1 MKERVEHLRKQYPKG
16 TKIELL
22 EMDDV
27 QAPPIGTVGTVY
39 GVDDLGSLLVRWEN
53 GSSLSVID
61 GVDKLKRFGINE
73 IRRKDIKRAIALFL
87 LGGETCNMSRQNL
100 N

>member
-1 MKERVEHLRKQYPKG
+1 MKERVAQLRNQYPNG
-16 TKIELL
+16 TKIELV

-27 QAPPIGTVGTVY
+27 QAPPVGTVGIVQ

-61 GVDKLKRFGINE
+61 GVDRVKKIPS
-73 IRRKDIKRAIALFL
+73 K
-87 LGGETCNMSRQNL
+87 
-100 N
+100 

>member
-1 MKERVEHLRKQYPKG
+1 MKERVEHLKKQYPKG

-61 GVDKLKRFGINE
+61 GVDRVKK
-73 IRRKDIKRAIALFL
+73 IRH
-87 LGGETCNMSRQNL
+87 
-100 N
+100 

>member
-27 QAPPIGTVGTVY
+27 QAPPIGTVGIVY

-61 GVDKLKRFGINE
+61 GVDRVKK
-73 IRRKDIKRAIALFL
+73 IRH
-87 LGGETCNMSRQNL
+87 
-100 N
+100 

>member
-27 QAPPIGTVGTVY
+27 QAPPVGTVGIVQ

-61 GVDKLKRFGINE
+61 GVDRVKKIPS
-73 IRRKDIKRAIALFL
+73 K
-87 LGGETCNMSRQNL
+87 
-100 N
+100 

>member
-61 GVDKLKRFGINE
+61 GVDRAKK
-73 IRRKDIKRAIALFL
+73 IRH
-87 LGGETCNMSRQNL
+87 
-100 N
+100 

>member
-1 MKERVEHLRKQYPKG
+1 MKERVEQLRKRYPEG
-16 TKIELL
+16 TKIELV

-27 QAPPIGTVGTVY
+27 QAPPVGTVGTVR

-61 GVDKLKRFGINE
+61 GVDKVKKIPS
-73 IRRKDIKRAIALFL
+73 K
-87 LGGETCNMSRQNL
+87 
-100 N
+100 

>member
-22 EMDDV
+22 EMDEV
-27 QAPPIGTVGTVY
+27 QAPPIGTVGIVY

-61 GVDKLKRFGINE
+61 GVDRVKK
-73 IRRKDIKRAIALFL
+73 IRH
-87 LGGETCNMSRQNL
+87 
-100 N
+100 

>member
-1 MKERVEHLRKQYPKG
+1 MKDRVELLRKQYPKG
-16 TKIELL
+16 TKIELQ

-61 GVDKLKRFGINE
+61 GVDRVKK
-73 IRRKDIKRAIALFL
+73 IRHY
-87 LGGETCNMSRQNL
+87 
-100 N
+100 

>member
-1 MKERVEHLRKQYPKG
+1 MKDRVELLRKQYPKG

-27 QAPPIGTVGTVY
+27 QAPPVGTVGTVQ

-61 GVDKLKRFGINE
+61 GVDRVKKIP
-73 IRRKDIKRAIALFL
+73 
-87 LGGETCNMSRQNL
+87 S
-100 N
+100 

>member
-1 MKERVEHLRKQYPKG
+1 MKERVEQLRKQYPEG
-16 TKIELL
+16 TKIELV

-27 QAPPIGTVGTVY
+27 QAPPVGTVGIVQ

-61 GVDKLKRFGINE
+61 GVDRVNKIPSK
-73 IRRKDIKRAIALFL
+73 
-87 LGGETCNMSRQNL
+87 
-100 N
+100 

>member
-1 MKERVEHLRKQYPKG
+1 MKERVEHLKKQYPKG
-16 TKIELL
+16 TKIELQ

-61 GVDKLKRFGINE
+61 GVDRVKK
-73 IRRKDIKRAIALFL
+73 IRH
-87 LGGETCNMSRQNL
+87 
-100 N
+100 

>member
-1 MKERVEHLRKQYPKG
+1 MKDRLEQLRKRYPVG
-16 TKIELL
+16 TKIELV

-27 QAPPIGTVGTVY
+27 QAPPVGTVGTVY

-61 GVDKLKRFGINE
+61 GVDRV
-73 IRRKDIKRAIALFL
+73 IKIP
-87 LGGETCNMSRQNL
+87 SK
-100 N
+100 

>member
-1 MKERVEHLRKQYPKG
+1 MKDRVELLRKQYPKG

-27 QAPPIGTVGTVY
+27 QAPPVGTVGTVQ

-61 GVDKLKRFGINE
+61 GVDRVKKIPS
-73 IRRKDIKRAIALFL
+73 K
-87 LGGETCNMSRQNL
+87 
-100 N
+100 

>member
-1 MKERVEHLRKQYPKG
+1 MKERVAQLRNQYPKG

-27 QAPPIGTVGTVY
+27 QAPPVGTVGIVQ

-61 GVDKLKRFGINE
+61 GVDRVKKIPY
-73 IRRKDIKRAIALFL
+73 K
-87 LGGETCNMSRQNL
+87 
-100 N
+100 

>member
-1 MKERVEHLRKQYPKG
+1 MKERVEHLRIKYPKG

-39 GVDDLGSLLVRWEN
+39 GVDDLGSLLVRWEK
-53 GSSLSVID
+53 V
-61 GVDKLKRFGINE
+61 V
-73 IRRKDIKRAIALFL
+73 A
-87 LGGETCNMSRQNL
+87 
-100 N
+100 

>member
-1 MKERVEHLRKQYPKG
+1 MKERVEQLRKQYPKG
-16 TKIELL
+16 TKIELV

-27 QAPPIGTVGTVY
+27 QAPPVGTVGIVQ

-61 GVDKLKRFGINE
+61 GVDRVKKIP
-73 IRRKDIKRAIALFL
+73 
-87 LGGETCNMSRQNL
+87 S
-100 N
+100 

>member
-1 MKERVEHLRKQYPKG
+1 MKERVEQLRKQYPKG
-16 TKIELL
+16 TKIELV

-27 QAPPIGTVGTVY
+27 QAPPVGTVGTVQ

-61 GVDKLKRFGINE
+61 GVDRVKKIP
-73 IRRKDIKRAIALFL
+73 
-87 LGGETCNMSRQNL
+87 S
-100 N
+100 

>member
-1 MKERVEHLRKQYPKG
+1 MKDRLEQLRKRYPEG
-16 TKIELL
+16 TKIELV

-27 QAPPIGTVGTVY
+27 QAPPVGTVGIVQ

-61 GVDKLKRFGINE
+61 GVDRVKKIPS
-73 IRRKDIKRAIALFL
+73 K
-87 LGGETCNMSRQNL
+87 
-100 N
+100 

>member
-1 MKERVEHLRKQYPKG
+1 MKERVAQLKKQYPKG

-27 QAPPIGTVGTVY
+27 QAPPVGTVGIVQ
-39 GVDDLGSLLVRWEN
+39 GVDDLGSILVRWEN

-61 GVDKLKRFGINE
+61 GVDRVKKIGH
-73 IRRKDIKRAIALFL
+73 
-87 LGGETCNMSRQNL
+87 
-100 N
+100 

>member
-1 MKERVEHLRKQYPKG
+1 MKDRVELLRKQYPKG

-27 QAPPIGTVGTVY
+27 QAPPVGTVGTVQ

-61 GVDKLKRFGINE
+61 GVDRVKKIPF
-73 IRRKDIKRAIALFL
+73 
-87 LGGETCNMSRQNL
+87 
-100 N
+100 

>member
-1 MKERVEHLRKQYPKG
+1 MKERVEHLRKQYPEG

-61 GVDKLKRFGINE
+61 GVDRVKRLGINE
-73 IRRKDIKRAIALFL
+73 IRRKI
-87 LGGETCNMSRQNL
+87 
-100 N
+100 

>member
-27 QAPPIGTVGTVY
+27 QAPPIGTVGIVY

-53 GSSLSVID
+53 GSSLSIID
-61 GVDKLKRFGINE
+61 GVDRVKK
-73 IRRKDIKRAIALFL
+73 IRH
-87 LGGETCNMSRQNL
+87 
-100 N
+100 

>member
-1 MKERVEHLRKQYPKG
+1 MKDRVEHLKKQYPKG

-61 GVDKLKRFGINE
+61 GVDRVKK
-73 IRRKDIKRAIALFL
+73 IRH
-87 LGGETCNMSRQNL
+87 
-100 N
+100 

>member
-1 MKERVEHLRKQYPKG
+1 MKERVAQLRNQYPNG
-16 TKIELL
+16 TKIELV

-27 QAPPIGTVGTVY
+27 QAPPVGTVGIVQ

-61 GVDKLKRFGINE
+61 GVDRVKKIP
-73 IRRKDIKRAIALFL
+73 
-87 LGGETCNMSRQNL
+87 S
-100 N
+100 

>member
-1 MKERVEHLRKQYPKG
+1 MKDRLEQLRKRYPEG
-16 TKIELL
+16 TKIELV

-27 QAPPIGTVGTVY
+27 QAPPVGTVGTVY

-61 GVDKLKRFGINE
+61 GVDRVKKIPS
-73 IRRKDIKRAIALFL
+73 K
-87 LGGETCNMSRQNL
+87 
-100 N
+100 

>member
-1 MKERVEHLRKQYPKG
+1 MKERVAQLRNQYPKG

-27 QAPPIGTVGTVY
+27 QAPPVGTVGIVQ

-61 GVDKLKRFGINE
+61 GVDRVKKIPSKW
-73 IRRKDIKRAIALFL
+73 I
-87 LGGETCNMSRQNL
+87 
-100 N
+100 

>member
-1 MKERVEHLRKQYPKG
+1 MKERVAQHRNQYPKG

-61 GVDKLKRFGINE
+61 GVDRVKK
-73 IRRKDIKRAIALFL
+73 IRH
-87 LGGETCNMSRQNL
+87 
-100 N
+100 

>member
-1 MKERVEHLRKQYPKG
+1 MKERVEHLKKQYPKG

-27 QAPPIGTVGTVY
+27 QAPPVGTVGIVQ
-39 GVDDLGSLLVRWEN
+39 GVDDLGSILVRWEN

-61 GVDKLKRFGINE
+61 GVDRVKK
-73 IRRKDIKRAIALFL
+73 IRH
-87 LGGETCNMSRQNL
+87 
-100 N
+100 

>member
-1 MKERVEHLRKQYPKG
+1 MKERVAQLRKQYPKG

-27 QAPPIGTVGTVY
+27 QAPPVGTVGIIQ
-39 GVDDLGSLLVRWEN
+39 GVDDLGSLLVRWGN

-61 GVDKLKRFGINE
+61 GVDRVKKIP
-73 IRRKDIKRAIALFL
+73 
-87 LGGETCNMSRQNL
+87 S
-100 N
+100 

>member
-1 MKERVEHLRKQYPKG
+1 MKERVAQLRNQYPKG

-61 GVDKLKRFGINE
+61 GVDRVKKIPS
-73 IRRKDIKRAIALFL
+73 K
-87 LGGETCNMSRQNL
+87 
-100 N
+100 

>member
-1 MKERVEHLRKQYPKG
+1 MKERVEHLRKQYPIG

-39 GVDDLGSLLVRWEN
+39 GVDDFGSLLVRWEN

-61 GVDKLKRFGINE
+61 GVDRVKK
-73 IRRKDIKRAIALFL
+73 IRH
-87 LGGETCNMSRQNL
+87 
-100 N
+100 

>member
-1 MKERVEHLRKQYPKG
+1 MKERVEHLIKQYPKG

-39 GVDDLGSLLVRWEN
+39 GVDDLGSLLVRWGN

-61 GVDKLKRFGINE
+61 GVDRVKK
-73 IRRKDIKRAIALFL
+73 IRH
-87 LGGETCNMSRQNL
+87 
-100 N
+100 

>member
-1 MKERVEHLRKQYPKG
+1 MKERVAQLRNQYPNG
-16 TKIELL
+16 TKIELV

-27 QAPPIGTVGTVY
+27 QAPPVGTVGTVR

-61 GVDKLKRFGINE
+61 GVDRVKK
-73 IRRKDIKRAIALFL
+73 IRH
-87 LGGETCNMSRQNL
+87 
-100 N
+100 

>member
-1 MKERVEHLRKQYPKG
+1 MKERVAQLRNQYPNG
-16 TKIELL
+16 TKIELV

-27 QAPPIGTVGTVY
+27 QAPPVGTVGTVR

-61 GVDKLKRFGINE
+61 RVDRVKKIPS
-73 IRRKDIKRAIALFL
+73 K
-87 LGGETCNMSRQNL
+87 
-100 N
+100 

>member
-1 MKERVEHLRKQYPKG
+1 MKDRVELLRKQYPKG

-27 QAPPIGTVGTVY
+27 QVPPVGTVGIVQ

-61 GVDKLKRFGINE
+61 GVDRVKKIPS
-73 IRRKDIKRAIALFL
+73 K
-87 LGGETCNMSRQNL
+87 
-100 N
+100 

>member
-1 MKERVEHLRKQYPKG
+1 MKDRLEQLRKRYPEG
-16 TKIELL
+16 TKIELV

-27 QAPPIGTVGTVY
+27 QAPPVGTVGTVY

-61 GVDKLKRFGINE
+61 GVDRV
-73 IRRKDIKRAIALFL
+73 IKIP
-87 LGGETCNMSRQNL
+87 SK
-100 N
+100 

>member
-1 MKERVEHLRKQYPKG
+1 MKDRVELLRKQYPKG

-27 QAPPIGTVGTVY
+27 QAPPVGTVGTVQ

-61 GVDKLKRFGINE
+61 GVDRVKKIP
-73 IRRKDIKRAIALFL
+73 
-87 LGGETCNMSRQNL
+87 SR
-100 N
+100 

>member
-1 MKERVEHLRKQYPKG
+1 MKERVEHLRKQYPQG

-61 GVDKLKRFGINE
+61 GVDRVKK
-73 IRRKDIKRAIALFL
+73 IR
-87 LGGETCNMSRQNL
+87 N
-100 N
+100 

>member
-1 MKERVEHLRKQYPKG
+1 MKERVEHLRIKYPEG

-27 QAPPIGTVGTVY
+27 QAPPVGTVGTVY

-61 GVDKLKRFGINE
+61 GVDRVKKI
-73 IRRKDIKRAIALFL
+73 
-87 LGGETCNMSRQNL
+87 QH
-100 N
+100 